1 MQELCPHYVVCKVLE
16 MMEEDSHIT
25 EFLDKLVLQK
35 YRDKFIAEGPLCVKS
50 VGEFS
55 RFLSDPNSLKG
66 VGMTV
71 FEVNRF
77 KRLCRKTIQVEL

>member
-1 MQELCPHYVVCKVLE
+1 
-16 MMEEDSHIT
+16 MMEEDSQIT
-25 EFLDKLVLQK
+25 EFLEKLVLLK
-35 YRDKFIAEGPLCVKS
+35 YRDKFIAEGPLSVKN

-71 FEVNRF
+71 FEINRF
-77 KRLCRKTIQVEL
+77 KRLCKETIQVEL